1 VSPDRWEQVEALFA
15 ALLETPP
22 EQRAAYLA
30 STIADPEARGEALSL
45 LLAHEAGGRF
55 DRIVA
60 QLCGVNPAAESGPVP
75 NLLDRLLVEQPGR
88 LRAALAGRYTVD
100 RELGHGGM
108 ATVYLAQDERHH
120 RPVAIKVLRP
130 EIAPGLGPER
140 FLREIGIAAR
150 LNHPHILALL
160 DSGDADGM
168 LYYAMPFVEGE
179 SLRNRL
185 TREPQLPLDVA
196 LQIAREVA
204 DALSYAHSHGV
215 VHRDIKPENIL
226 LSSGHALVADF
237 GIARAIS
244 AAAGHT
250 LTETGLV
257 IGTPAYM
264 SPEQAAGSQD
274 VDGRSDLYALGC
286 VLYEML
292 SGEPP
297 YTGPTPQAIL
307 AKKLT
312 EPLPHLGT
320 VRAAPR
326 TVEAALAK
334 ALAKAPADRFQTVS
348 EFAGA
353 LAKPPVP
360 PPRWPMRAT
369 LRMAGLYALAGV
381 AVLGV
386 AYFLTSELGLP
397 SWVISSTAVLLLV
410 GLPIIVVTGLV
421 EHRRAIDRTTG
432 AELPAAGGLRGWF
445 TWRTALVGGAA
456 AFAALGL
463 GTAVYMAMRVLGIGP
478 IGTLVASGVLKAHE
492 PLLLAT
498 FENRT
503 TDSTLGP
510 ALSEA
515 FRVDL
520 SQSPTVKLLD
530 TQAVADALQ
539 RMRRRSG
546 TPLDLALARELARRE
561 GVKAV
566 VTGEIDPVGK
576 GYQLSASLV
585 AARDGR
591 VLTAVRETATDDR
604 VLIGAIDRL
613 SRALRERIGE
623 PLKSIR
629 ATEPLE
635 QVTTGSLEA
644 LRRYTQARQ
653 VEDAGDRE
661 RAAALY
667 EEATTLDTGFAM
679 AYRKLA
685 VTLGHAGA
693 SWDRIFAAGTK
704 AFALR
709 KRLPDVERYFATA
722 WYYSNVD
729 YDRTKAIA
737 AHRALLER
745 DPDNV
750 FALNNLA
757 LHLYA
762 MRQFREAESLAVRAT
777 ERDGVCCYAIV
788 IPAQVA
794 QAHFAAAETT
804 LARFARAAPRHPL
817 VLWTRALLASAQGVY
832 SAAEHAARAL
842 RDEQRPLLEWN
853 NEATFILAAVA
864 AVQGKLSRA
873 ERDYEDVMA
882 LDESHGRLRWYFR
895 DALDIAQF
903 DLRLRHQPA
912 EGLRRLEAALR
923 RHPLATSPLLD
934 RPYIPLSRYYAQAGR
949 LEEAARLLAEYERV
963 IPEGI
968 RRGDPER
975 HGAEGDLLLARG
987 RIADAMAR
995 YQAWYDEG
1003 GSDGIEFEN
1012 TGGLFEIATAY
1023 DQAGTPDS
1031 ALTYYERL
1039 VTTPRLGRVQS
1050 DKLVLAPTYKRLGE
1064 LYEARGDRTKA
1075 REYYGRFVD
1084 LWKDADPELQPMV
1097 RDVRARLAGL
1107 AGEH

>member
-1 VSPDRWEQVEALFA
+1 VSADHWEQVAVLLSA
-15 ALLETPP
+15 ALERPP

-30 STIADPEARGEALSL
+30 AASEDPELRGEALGL
-45 LLAHEAGGRF
+45 LSAHEAGGRF
-55 DRIVA
+55 DRLVA
-60 QLCGVNPAAESGPVP
+60 QLSGLDPAAEALREPD
-75 NLLDRLLVEQPGR
+75 LLER
-88 LRAALAGRYTVD
+88 LRTGLARHYEIEREVGR
-100 RELGHGGM
+100 GGM
-108 ATVYLAQDERHH
+108 AFVFRARDLKHGRV
-120 RPVAIKVLRP
+120 VAIKVLRP
-130 EIAPGLGPER
+130 ELGAAIGTER
-140 FLREIGIAAR
+140 FSREIQIVAR
-150 LNHPHILALL
+150 LQHPNILPLH
-160 DSGDADGM
+160 DSGVVEGCI
-168 LYYAMPFVEGE
+168 YYVMPFVDGE
-179 SLRNRL
+179 SLRTRL
-185 TREPQLPLDVA
+185 EREGQLPLEDA
-196 LQIAREVA
+196 LRIAREVA
-204 DALSYAHSHGV
+204 AALAYAHSQDV

-226 LSSGHALVADF
+226 LSSGDALVADF
-237 GIARAIS
+237 GIARAIT
-244 AAAGHT
+244 AAGSAR

-320 VRAAPR
+320 VRAVPR

-360 PPRWPMRAT
+360 PPRWPMQAT

-397 SWVISSTAVLLLV
+397 SWVISGTAVLLLV

-421 EHRRAIDRTTG
+421 ERRRAIDRTTG
-432 AELPAAGGLRGWF
+432 AEPLAAGGLRGWV
-445 TWRTALVGGAA
+445 TWRKALLGGAA

-463 GTAVYMAMRVLGIGP
+463 GTAVYMAMRLLGIGP
-478 IGTLVASGVLKAHE
+478 IGTLVASGVLKVRE
-492 PLLLAT
+492 PLLLAA
-498 FENRT
+498 FQNRT

-520 SQSPTVKLLD
+520 SQSPTVKVLD
-530 TQAVADALQ
+530 VQAVADALQ
-539 RMRRRSG
+539 RMRRPPATR
-546 TPLDLALARELARRE
+546 LDLALARELAQRE

-566 VTGEIDPVGK
+566 VTGVIDPVGQ

-585 AARDGR
+585 VAADGG
-591 VLTAVRETATDDR
+591 VLTAVRETAADDR
-604 VLIGAIDRL
+604 ALIGAIDRL
-613 SRALRERIGE
+613 SRKLRERIGE
-623 PLKSIR
+623 SLKSVR
-629 ATEPLE
+629 ATEPLA

-644 LRRYTQARQ
+644 LRRYAQARQ

-693 SWDRIFAAGTK
+693 SQDRIIAATTK
-704 AFALR
+704 AFTLR
-709 KRLPDVERYFATA
+709 QRLPDVERYFAMA
-722 WYYSNVD
+722 WYYSVVN
-729 YDRTKAIA
+729 YDA
-737 AHRALLER
+737 AKEEAAYRALLER

-750 FALNNLA
+750 FALNNLSG
-757 LHLYA
+757 HLYYI
-762 MRQFREAESLAVRAT
+762 RQFRAAESLAVRAT
-777 ERDGVCCYAIV
+777 ELDGVCCYAYV

-794 QAHFAAAETT
+794 QGRFAAAETT
-804 LARFARAAPRHPL
+804 FTRFARAAPRHPL
-817 VLWTRALLASAQGVY
+817 VPWTRALLASAQGAY
-832 SAAEHAARAL
+832 PAAEHAARAL

-853 NEATFILAAVA
+853 NEATFILAAVD

-895 DALDIAQF
+895 EALDIAQF
-903 DLRLRHQPA
+903 DLRLRNQAA

-923 RHPLATSPLLD
+923 RHPLTTIPPLE
-934 RPYIPLSRYYAQAGR
+934 RPYVPLSRYYAHAGR
-949 LEEAARLLAEYERV
+949 LDEATRLLTEYERV

-987 RIADAMAR
+987 RIADAIAR

-1003 GSDGIEFEN
+1003 GSGGIEFEN

-1023 DQAGTPDS
+1023 EQAHTPDS

-1039 VTTPRLGRVQS
+1039 VTTPRLSRVSS
-1050 DKLVLAPTYKRLGE
+1050 DKLMLAPTCKRLGE
-1064 LYEARGDRTKA
+1064 LYEARGDRAKA

-1097 RDVRARLAGL
+1097 RDVRARLVRL